1 MVVENGPAL
10 EFWRDVALAGAALE
24 ALPVSVCVL
33 DARGTVS
40 IANRAWQTLRTA
52 SESLREL
59 APEGGGFVAAC
70 ERATTLTG
78 SQRLAAATRQLICAE
93 RGNFSMRLSCG
104 ESTQQQWFLAKAAR
118 LPGDTVGYIV
128 TIEDITV
135 IARAEQGLAGFDAI
149 YQTQRQQAQQHALL
163 AQFGQF
169 ALENPPLPE
178 LTALAVEIV
187 RRGLGVDLCR
197 LLETSLDDKTLLH
210 SAGLGW
216 DEQWVQ
222 ANRFDVV
229 TETQDR
235 FILGA
240 RESVIVAD
248 YATERRIRASPIQ
261 SVHHVRSSVEVL
273 VCGAS
278 GTYGVI
284 GAYAREPRRFDASSA
299 NFMQNIS
306 NTLAAFIER
315 KATEDRMAY
324 MAQFDALTG
333 LPNRSLYLDRLEH
346 TLVGALRDKR
356 PVAVLFVDIDHFKSV
371 NDTLGHSAGDALLV
385 KIAER
390 LRAATRS
397 GDTIGRLSGD
407 EFAISLAHLAREDHA
422 GIVAR
427 KVVNGLAAPFAID
440 GHSVYVSAS
449 IGVSVYPS
457 DGTEPDVLLKNADTA
472 MYRAKQGG
480 RNAYQFYLPDM
491 QIRASE
497 RLRLETEL
505 RGALDRDEFVLHYQP
520 KINLLDGSLS
530 GLEALLRWQSPER
543 GLVSPGE
550 FIPVLEEAGLILG
563 VGEWVIAS
571 VCTQVNRWQR
581 DGLAVQPVAVNV
593 SARQFREQHFEKIID
608 GSLTASGIE
617 PQLLEL
623 ELTESILM
631 SDSESAVETLRK
643 IKARGI
649 RLALDD
655 FGTGY
660 SSLSYLKRFPLDSL
674 KIDRSFIG
682 DVTTNSDDAS
692 IVLAIINL
700 ARSLELDVT
709 AEGVETRDQLQ
720 FLRRHG
726 CDEAQGYLLARPM
739 PVEAMTR
746 VLREGGIDSNCLL
759 EWQEPPEPAV
769 RAAGMR
775 GNRSPAGSNDNAKK
789 GLPTGW

>member
-1 MVVENGPAL
+1 MVVESGLNR
-10 EFWRDVALAGAALE
+10 EFWRDAALIGAALE
-24 ALPVSVCVL
+24 ALPLPLCVL
-33 DARGTVS
+33 DAQGTVS
-40 IANRAWQTLRTA
+40 IANRAWRTLAATN
-52 SESLREL
+52 ESLREL
-59 APEGGGFVAAC
+59 AVEGGAFVLAC
-70 ERATTLTG
+70 ERATTLAG
-78 SQRLAAATRQLICAE
+78 SQLLAAATQQLICAE
-93 RGNFSMRLSCG
+93 RDSFSMRLSCS
-104 ESTQQQWFLAKAAR
+104 ESTQQKWFLAKASR
-118 LPGDTVGYIV
+118 LPGGPAGYLV
-128 TIEDITV
+128 TIEGVTV
-135 IARAEQGLAGFDAI
+135 IARAELGLAGFEAVD
-149 YQTQRQQAQQHALL
+149 QTQRQQAEQHALL

-178 LTALAVEIV
+178 LSALAVDIV

-197 LLETSLDDKTLLH
+197 LLESTSDDQTLTH
-210 SAGLGW
+210 AAGFGW

-222 ANRFDVV
+222 ANRFNVV
-229 TETQDR
+229 AETEDR

-240 RESVIVAD
+240 RESVVVAD
-248 YATERRIRASPIQ
+248 YTTERRFQASPIQ
-261 SVHHVRSSVEVL
+261 SHHQVRSSVEVL

-299 NFMQNIS
+299 NFMQNVS

-315 KATEDRMAY
+315 KATEDRLAY

-346 TLVGALRDKR
+346 TLVEAARDKL
-356 PVAVLFVDIDHFKSV
+356 PVAVLFVDIDRFKSV
-371 NDTLGHSAGDALLV
+371 NDTLGHSAGDALLI

-390 LRAATRS
+390 LRFATRL

-407 EFAISLAHLAREDHA
+407 EFAIALAHLAREDHA
-422 GIVAR
+422 GSVAQKIV
-427 KVVNGLAAPFAID
+427 NELAAPFAIN
-440 GHSVYVSAS
+440 GHTVYVSAS

-457 DGTEPDVLLKNADTA
+457 DGVDPDVLLNNADTA
-472 MYRAKQGG
+472 MYRAKQNG
-480 RNAYQFYLPDM
+480 RNAYQFYLPHM

-520 KINLLDGSLS
+520 KINLLDGTLS
-530 GLEALLRWQSPER
+530 GLEALLRWQSPDR

-550 FIPVLEEAGLILG
+550 FIPVLEEAGLIFA

-571 VCTQVNRWQR
+571 VCAQISRWQV
-581 DGLAVQPVAVNV
+581 DGLAVPPVAVNV
-593 SARQFREQHFEKIID
+593 SARQFREQHFEELVD
-608 GSLTASGIE
+608 SSLVASGIE

-674 KIDRSFIG
+674 KIDRSFIR

-700 ARSLELDVT
+700 ARSLELEVT
-709 AEGVETRDQLQ
+709 AEGVETQDQLS
-720 FLRRHG
+720 FLRHHG

-739 PVEAMTR
+739 PVEAITR
-746 VLREGGIDSNCLL
+746 VLREGLTGANYVL
-759 EWQEPPEPAV
+759 EWEEPPDLVASV
-769 RAAGMR
+769 
-775 GNRSPAGSNDNAKK
+775 
-789 GLPTGW
+789 TGR